1 MDFYLNLP
9 YYGELAIA
17 VALSIGVTWGLMFLV
32 HLLVPYHLREA
43 NNDVTAFVFSSV
55 GIFSALILS
64 TVLVM
69 AIAHFDAAN
78 EAVAL
83 EANMVGDLNRAGR
96 AISPEF
102 SKKLGEK
109 VKDYVTVISVLEWD
123 RANHDKNAEIE
134 HEAINQLSYFVAK
147 FEPKTARESNYQ
159 REMIK
164 RLGNLYDARRNRASQ
179 VDSAIPS
186 QLLLVSMIIGVLTL
200 VFALLYAT
208 ERRGMHLL
216 LTSLLAV
223 AMGTTYSMILVFDAP
238 FNGDLVASNQPYLEI
253 LDHLERNNKFFQAK

>member
-9 YYGELAIA
+9 FYGELAIA
-17 VALSIGVTWGLMFLV
+17 VALSIAVTWVLMLLV
-32 HLLVPYHLREA
+32 HLLVPFSLREA

-69 AIAHFDAAN
+69 AIGHFDAAN
-78 EAVAL
+78 EAVGL
-83 EANMVGDLNRAGR
+83 EANMVADLNRAGR

-109 VKDYVTVISVLEWD
+109 VKDYVTVVSVLEWD
-123 RANHDKNAEIE
+123 RAHHDENAKIE
-134 HEAINQLSYFVAK
+134 REAINQLSYYVAQY
-147 FEPKTARESNYQ
+147 EPKTAREINYQ

-179 VDSAIPS
+179 VEPSIPP
-186 QLLLVSMIIGVLTL
+186 QLLVVSMIIGVLTL
-200 VFALLYAT
+200 IFVLMYGT

-223 AMGTTYSMILVFDAP
+223 AMGTTYAMILVFDAP

-253 LDHLERNNKFFQAK
+253 LDHLEKNNKFFQPK

>member
-1 MDFYLNLP
+1 M
-9 YYGELAIA
+9 
-17 VALSIGVTWGLMFLV
+17 LV
-32 HLLVPYHLREA
+32 VHSLVSFSLREA

-78 EAVAL
+78 EAVGY

-109 VKDYVTVISVLEWD
+109 VKDYVTVLSVLEWD
-123 RANHDKNAEIE
+123 RAHHDENAKLER
-134 HEAINQLSYFVAK
+134 EAVNQLSYYVAQY
-147 FEPKTARESNYQ
+147 EPKTAREINYQ

-179 VDSAIPS
+179 VDPVIPP

-200 VFALLYAT
+200 IFALLYAT

-223 AMGTTYSMILVFDAP
+223 AMGTTYAMILVFDAP

-253 LDHLERNNKFFQAK
+253 LDHLEKNNKFFQPK